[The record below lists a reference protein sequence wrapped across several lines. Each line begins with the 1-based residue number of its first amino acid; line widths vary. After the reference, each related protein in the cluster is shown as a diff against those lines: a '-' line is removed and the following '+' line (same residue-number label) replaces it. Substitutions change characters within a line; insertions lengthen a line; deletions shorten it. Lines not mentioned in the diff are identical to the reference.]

1 MKIILLTILSF
12 LGLWGLS
19 FDELIY
25 NKNEVKPS
33 FDCSRLKDNGK
44 NDDELILCNK
54 IGAINEFEIKNLL
67 L

>member
-1 MKIILLTILSF
+1 MKIVLLTILSF

-25 NKNEVKPS
+25 NKNEAKPS

-54 IGAINEFEIKNLL
+54 I
-67 L
+67 